1 MGTDHELSEQRM
13 EYHDGIKGGAIMTT
27 ETYYKILKEKWEK
40 VDKTDRDQIRA
51 YNEYKRLLRQLI
63 DDDEE

>member
-1 MGTDHELSEQRM
+1 
-13 EYHDGIKGGAIMTT
+13 MTT